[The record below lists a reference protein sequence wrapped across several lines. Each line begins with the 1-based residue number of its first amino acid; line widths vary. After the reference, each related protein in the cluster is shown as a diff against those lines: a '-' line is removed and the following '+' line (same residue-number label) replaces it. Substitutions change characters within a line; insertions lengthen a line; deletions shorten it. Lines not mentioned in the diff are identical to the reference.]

1 MKISKLMSRNNI
13 VINESNPREFFRS
26 NEDTRRWL
34 IATQTEGLARIQLA
48 QHPGFYFVAPPDI
61 RETISVIF

>member
-1 MKISKLMSRNNI
+1 MSRNNI
-13 VINESNPREFFRS
+13 GTNESNPREFFRS

-48 QHPGFYFVAPPDI
+48 QHPGFYFVAPPQ
-61 RETISVIF
+61 T